1 MWQHLVSNFGERWIY
16 DSFSKSH
23 VINDSSRATNVGLPV
38 VSRQAKI
45 IRWDWSMNMCHPYWN
60 WNFTY
65 IRDTYICH
73 QLSQFREI
81 GDSSSQP
88 NQVSSILKR
97 DTVFFFFFFFYSPK
111 FTVTRHVT
119 GSGPVIPLQTVGS
132 RIDCPLTYCYFQ
144 TLWNVQDEAINLYT
158 IAISFTT

>member
-1 MWQHLVSNFGERWIY
+1 MSNFGERWIY

-88 NQVSSILKR
+88 NQVISILKR
-97 DTVFFFFFFFYSPK
+97 DTVFFFFFFLLSQIHRDSSCHRKWPSH
-111 FTVTRHVT
+111 T
-119 GSGPVIPLQTVGS
+119 LA
-132 RIDCPLTYCYFQ
+132 DCGIQNRLSTDLLLFPDFMKR
-144 TLWNVQDEAINLYT
+144 AG
-158 IAISFTT
+158 